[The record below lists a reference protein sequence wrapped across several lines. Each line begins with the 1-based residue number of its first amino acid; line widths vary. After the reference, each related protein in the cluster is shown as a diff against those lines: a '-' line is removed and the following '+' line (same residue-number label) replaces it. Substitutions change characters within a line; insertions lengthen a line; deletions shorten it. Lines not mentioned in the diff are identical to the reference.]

1 MSRWKAVVALLC
13 LALWL
18 PATQHCQLEKL
29 PGLSF
34 LQCAGDSD
42 GRDCEGDSCDVV
54 ERGAYKA
61 PDCSDVGCVFV
72 AVLLDNVRA
81 PEAEPAQDARS
92 APLISDEQVLLPE
105 SWQLYSVAAVP
116 IRGPSLLS

>member
-1 MSRWKAVVALLC
+1 VSRWKAIVGLLC

-34 LQCAGDSD
+34 LHCAADTAGQP
-42 GRDCEGDSCDVV
+42 DCQGDSCDVV
-54 ERGAYKA
+54 ERGAYKT
-61 PDCSDVGCVFV
+61 SDS
-72 AVLLDNVRA
+72 RH
-81 PEAEPAQDARS
+81 
-92 APLISDEQVLLPE
+92 
-105 SWQLYSVAAVP
+105 VAAVFIPVVLDRISALIVEPAEAVFPAPDAGEKRALPERWQSYSVLALP

>member
-1 MSRWKAVVALLC
+1 VSRWKGIVSLLC

-42 GRDCEGDSCDVV
+42 GRECQGDSCDVV
-54 ERGAYKA
+54 ERGVYKA
-61 PDCSDVGCVFV
+61 PDCSDVACGSV
-72 AVLLDNVRA
+72 AELLDNPPA
-81 PEAEPAQDARS
+81 LEAEPAQPACLEHLD
-92 APLISDEQVLLPE
+92 SDVRVLLPE
-105 SWQLYSVAAVP
+105 SWQLYSVAAAP
-116 IRGPSLLS
+116 IRGPSLPS